1 MDRFRNL
8 TILCIAI
15 ATSIVLVNLVLIF
28 LLSSGSTLS
37 TELPKPV
44 TVAVFAASLVLLAS
58 APAVKG
64 AVFKRADAEGFEGD
78 PDRRFVAYQTAY
90 IVAFAMREAAGLLG
104 FMLALMTG
112 NPWWSWGLGGAALI
126 SMIFDWPK
134 PEAIGWDQT
143 PGPK

>member
-8 TILCIAI
+8 TILCTAL
-15 ATSIVLVNLVLIF
+15 AMSVVLVNLVLIV
-28 LLSSGSTLS
+28 LLSSGSIVQS
-37 TELPKPV
+37 GLPKPV
-44 TVAVFAASLVLLAS
+44 AVVIFAVSLVLLAS

-64 AVFKRADAEGFEGD
+64 AVFKRADAEGFGGD
-78 PDRRFVAYQTAY
+78 PNRRFAAYQTAY

-104 FMLALMTG
+104 FILALLTG

-134 PEAIGWDQT
+134 PEALGWDQT